1 MSNSNDDLELADAAV
16 PKQKFHESNAGD
28 GTTVFDQYL
37 TGLPLVMS
45 FGSCFITLFLIALDQ
60 TIIVTLLTKVGEKF
74 NAYDK
79 IGWVSSGY
87 MLSMAVFAQTWGKFS
102 IIFGRKYSLL
112 AAIILFE
119 AGSLMCALANDMNV
133 LIGGR
138 VLAGIGG
145 GGIQSLVFI
154 VGSEMVRIDKRPVAF
169 ALLGAAFS
177 VASVIGPIIGGAFT
191 EKVSWRWCFYINL
204 PLGGVAFCALT
215 YFFNPPPPRFTW
227 KQKLE
232 QIDFVGIFLLCSGVV
247 LFLLGLTFGGTEFP
261 WRSGAVISCIVL
273 GGILIILFCV
283 WNFKYSKNQIVPTE
297 ITMTP
302 KVMFPVMTLF
312 FLFFGFISLLTYASA
327 YYQIIQGAGAISLG
341 VQFFPFIIPTV
352 ISSIGTG
359 IALKVTRHL
368 KPFAVF
374 GGILAAV
381 GYGVL
386 TLTDVHSTSAQKIG
400 YLIMPGASF
409 GFLMQTSI
417 MSCQMEAPK
426 TAGSMILVTSFF
438 NFSRSLGGTLGGDL
452 AQVIFNSSLN
462 DKIKDAIK
470 KHPDLFESLGSY
482 DLSSMTNNP
491 ALARTLPSATREVVF
506 ECIMGAIRNVY
517 YVSCAS
523 MCLAFVMTVC
533 FSNRRVPAENEV
545 AKKEDVVGEVD
556 RTTSG
561 DEKSM
566 EPEQNQLQEE
576 TSQK

>member
-1 MSNSNDDLELADAAV
+1 MSKSNEDPELADAAQ
-16 PKQKFHESNAGD
+16 KQKFHESNAGD

-37 TGLPLVMS
+37 TGLPLFMS

-60 TIIVTLLTKVGEKF
+60 TIVVTLLTKVGEKF

-112 AAIILFE
+112 AAIVLFE

-169 ALLGAAFS
+169 AFLGAAFS

-204 PLGGVAFCALT
+204 PLGGVAFSALV
-215 YFFNPPPPRFTW
+215 YFFNPPPPKFTW
-227 KQKLE
+227 KQKFE

-247 LFLLGLTFGGTEFP
+247 LFLLGLTFGGSEFP

-273 GGILIILFCV
+273 GGVLIILFCV
-283 WNFKYSKNQIVPTE
+283 WNFKFSKNQIVPTE
-297 ITMTP
+297 ITKTP

-312 FLFFGFISLLTYASA
+312 FLFYGFISLLTYASA
-327 YYQIIQGAGAISLG
+327 YFQIIQGSGPVSLG
-341 VQFFPFIIPTV
+341 VQIFPFIIPTV

-368 KPFAVF
+368 KPFAVI

-386 TLTDVHSTSAQKIG
+386 ILFDVHSTSAQKIG
-400 YLIMPGASF
+400 YLILPGTSF
-409 GFLMQTSI
+409 GILMQTSI

-482 DLSSMTNNP
+482 DLSSMMNNP
-491 ALARTLPSATREVVF
+491 SLARTLPSATREVVF

-545 AKKEDVVGEVD
+545 AMKEDVVVEVD

-561 DEKSM
+561 DEKSVD
-566 EPEQNQLQEE
+566 PVQDHLNVE